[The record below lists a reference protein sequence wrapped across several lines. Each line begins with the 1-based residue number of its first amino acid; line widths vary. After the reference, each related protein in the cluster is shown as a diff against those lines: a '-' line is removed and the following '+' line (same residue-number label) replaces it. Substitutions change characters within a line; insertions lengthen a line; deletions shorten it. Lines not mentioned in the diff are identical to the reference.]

1 MASSTVV
8 PIRFLAVNAYLV
20 MGERPVLVDT
30 GTPRGEKRLVRA
42 LAAQGLAPRDL
53 SLILVTHGHFD
64 HAGNA
69 AALRRLTGGRV
80 PLAAHAADEAQLR
93 RGDNGPLK
101 GYGVIGTT
109 VAPVARTRGYEAAPP
124 DLLADEA
131 TDLAAFGVHG
141 RLLHTPGHTAGS
153 LSLALDGGD
162 VVAGDLLMGGA
173 FAGFAGLP
181 SRAPGWPIFAD
192 QREALVPSLAKA
204 MASSPPWV
212 HVGHGGPLEGAAVRR
227 FLDRQPPAP
236 R

>member
-1 MASSTVV
+1 MPAATVV

-30 GTPRGEKRLVRA
+30 GTPRGERRLVRA

-53 SLILVTHGHFD
+53 SLVLLTHGHFD

-69 AALRRLTGGRV
+69 AALRRMTEGRV
-80 PLAAHAADEAQLR
+80 PIAAHAGDAAQLR
-93 RGDNGPLK
+93 RGDNGPLQ

-109 VAPVARTRGYEAAPP
+109 VAPVARTKGYEAVAP
-124 DLLADEA
+124 DLEVDEA
-131 TDLAAFGVHG
+131 TDLSAFGVHG

-153 LSLALDGGD
+153 LSLLLDGGD
-162 VVAGDLLMGGA
+162 AVAGDLLMGGA

-192 QREALVPSLAKA
+192 QREALAPSLAKV
-204 MASSPPWV
+204 MADSPPWV
-212 HVGHGGPLEGAAVRR
+212 HVGHGGPLEGGAVRR
-227 FLDRQPPAP
+227 FLDARLRA
-236 R
+236 